1 MSKQDKPKRI
11 PAPAKAYEGVDRRN
25 PDVPERRRLPRGGR
39 RATDVLGRAAGFVY
53 KLLTEPPR

>member
-1 MSKQDKPKRI
+1 VPDKNKTRETSKPF
-11 PAPAKAYEGVDRRN
+11 EGVDRRN
-25 PDVPERRRLPRGGR
+25 PNLPDRRRSQRGGR

>member
-1 MSKQDKPKRI
+1 MAKQDKRI
-11 PAPAKAYEGVDRRN
+11 PAPAKYEGLDRRN